1 MTSSGSARAHWLA
14 LPAGILITF
23 IFVAPIVWMF
33 LASFKNIEAIFS
45 IPPRWIPDFSY
56 LNNYIQLLSGNW
68 QFLVNSIIAT
78 VGATVLCLVLALP
91 AAFGLVNFR
100 FRGREFF
107 ADWILSTRMMPPIAA
122 GVPLY
127 MIFNGIGLLDSL
139 WALVIVYAGF
149 NIPFAVWVA
158 MSFFRRVPKE
168 MIEAAQLEGC
178 TWTQTFFKVALPL
191 TRSGV
196 ATVATFVFIFAWNE
210 LLMALFLTT
219 RTAKT
224 FPVVISS
231 FVTTSMTFW
240 EMIAAS
246 SVIQA
251 IPPVIFT
258 LLMQKHIV
266 SGLTMGAVKD

>member
-1 MTSSGSARAHWLA
+1 MTSRAARAHWLA
-14 LPAGILITF
+14 MPAGIAITF
-23 IFVAPIVWMF
+23 VFVAPLVWMF
-33 LASFKNIEAIFS
+33 LASFKTIEAIFS
-45 IPPRWIPDFSY
+45 IPPRWIPDFGY
-56 LNNYIQLLSGNW
+56 LGNYAKLLGENW
-68 QFLVNSIIAT
+68 PFLVNSIIVT
-78 VGATVLCLVLALP
+78 VGATALCLVLALP
-91 AAFGLVNFR
+91 TAFGLVNFR

-127 MIFNGIGLLDSL
+127 MIFNGMGMLDSL
-139 WALVIVYAGF
+139 LALVIVYAGF

-158 MSFFRRVPKE
+158 MSFFRRLPKE
-168 MIEAAQLEGC
+168 TIEAAQLEGC
-178 TWTQTFFKVALPL
+178 TWAQTFFKVALPL
-191 TRSGV
+191 TRSGI

-240 EMIAAS
+240 EMIAAA

-251 IPPVIFT
+251 IPPIIFT
-258 LLMQKHIV
+258 LLMQRHIV

>member
-1 MTSSGSARAHWLA
+1 MNSHTRPGSWLA
-14 LPAGILITF
+14 VVGAIAATF
-23 IFVAPIVWMF
+23 VFVAPLVWMF
-33 LASFKNIEAIFS
+33 LASFKNIEQIFS
-45 IPPRWIPDFSY
+45 IPPDWIPDFSY
-56 LNNYIQLLSGNW
+56 LDNYRKLLSENW
-68 QFLVNSIIAT
+68 PFLVNSIVAT
-78 VGATVLCLVLALP
+78 LGSTALCLVLALP
-91 AAFGLVNFR
+91 TAFALVNFR

-107 ADWILSTRMMPPIAA
+107 ADWVLSTRMMPPIAA

-127 MIFNGIGLLDSL
+127 MIFNSVGLLDTL

-168 MIEAAQLEGC
+168 TIEAALLEGC

-191 TRSGV
+191 TRSGI

-219 RTAKT
+219 RSAKT

-251 IPPVIFT
+251 IPPIIFT
-258 LLMQKHIV
+258 LLMQRHIV

>member
-1 MTSSGSARAHWLA
+1 MTRRARFPVVLFCVALA
-14 LPAGILITF
+14 ITIVF
-23 IFVAPIVWMF
+23 TAPLLWM
-33 LASFKNIEAIFS
+33 LLGAFKSRADLYA
-45 IPPRWIPDFSY
+45 IPPVWIPDFTY
-56 LNNYIQLLSGNW
+56 LDNFRQLLSENW
-68 QFLVNSIIAT
+68 RNLLNSVLVT
-78 VGATVLCLVLALP
+78 LGATALCVAIALP
-91 AAFGLVNFR
+91 AAFGLVNFK

-127 MIFNGIGLLDSL
+127 MIFNGMGMLDTV
-139 WALVIVYAGF
+139 WALIIVYAGF

-168 MIEAAQLEGC
+168 LIEAAHLEGC
-178 TWTQTFFKVALPL
+178 NWFQTFTKVALPL
-191 TRSGV
+191 TRGGI
-196 ATVATFVFIFAWNE
+196 ATVATFVFIFCWNE

-219 RTAKT
+219 REAKT

-231 FVTTSMTFW
+231 FVTTGMTYW
-240 EMIAAS
+240 EMISAS
-246 SVIQA
+246 SVIQI
-251 IPPVIFT
+251 IPPIIFT

>member
-1 MTSSGSARAHWLA
+1 MISTYYRSHWLA
-14 LPAGILITF
+14 LLAGIGATF
-23 IFVAPIVWMF
+23 VFIAPLLWML
-33 LASFKNIEAIFS
+33 LASFKNIDAIFS
-45 IPPRWIPDFSY
+45 IPPVWIPDFTY
-56 LNNYIQLLSGNW
+56 VDNYTQLLVDNW
-68 QFLVNSIIAT
+68 RFLMNSVIVTLAST
-78 VGATVLCLVLALP
+78 ALCLLLALP

-100 FRGREFF
+100 FRGREFI

-122 GVPLY
+122 AVPLY
-127 MIFNGIGLLDSL
+127 MVFNSVGLLDSVV
-139 WALVIVYAGF
+139 ALIIVYAGF
-149 NIPFAVWVA
+149 NIPFAVWVS
-158 MSFFRRVPKE
+158 MSFFRRLPKE

-178 TWTQTFFKVALPL
+178 TWTQTLLKVALPL
-191 TRSGV
+191 SRSGI
-196 ATVATFVFIFAWNE
+196 ATVATFVFIFGWNE

-219 RTAKT
+219 RSAKT

-240 EMIAAS
+240 EMIAAA

-258 LLMQKHIV
+258 LLMQRHIV

>member
-56 LNNYIQLLSGNW
+56 HNNYTQLLSGNW
-68 QFLVNSIIAT
+68 QFLLNSIIVT

-122 GVPLY
+122 AVPLY

>member
-1 MTSSGSARAHWLA
+1 MSRSRQAHWLV
-14 LPAGILITF
+14 LPAGLLVTF

-33 LASFKNIEAIFS
+33 LASFKNIQAIFS
-45 IPPRWIPDFSY
+45 IPPVWIPDFSNLDNY
-56 LNNYIQLLSGNW
+56 KQLFSENWRFLLNSVVVTL
-68 QFLVNSIIAT
+68 
-78 VGATVLCLVLALP
+78 GATAVCLALALP

-127 MIFNGIGLLDSL
+127 MIFNGLGMLDSI
-139 WALVIVYAGF
+139 WALIIVYAGF

-178 TWTQTFFKVALPL
+178 SWAQTFFKVALPL
-191 TRSGV
+191 TRSGI

-219 RTAKT
+219 RSAKT

-240 EMIAAS
+240 EMIAAA